1 MNGQSRMV
9 VHIILNSCS
18 LNLHCSG
25 EWMNNEETPPQRF
38 SYTSSVCVSL
48 QCQKLSLETFH
59 PYFQVSKDPTQNH
72 NKNVP
77 FTHDDQLYW
86 ILNYWWW
93 WQSWRFNLQEWES
106 VWRCDSRLVSL
117 WGAFRDR
124 ENNLAQFGSH
134 HFAHLDPP
142 CFLLRLFCRMLENY
156 FQGFSFSFSFTLS
169 FLEQTWKH
177 YLAQFDLTTC
187 LQWRF
192 LFKISIIS
200 TFFKEFQ
207 LARILMK
214 RSTDQRYTRCLQWT
228 SKMH

>member
-1 MNGQSRMV
+1 MKVTIISETGQYFKIYSTCVSWNLGKRFMNGQSWMV
-9 VHIILNSCS
+9 EHIILNSCS

-25 EWMNNEETPPQRF
+25 EWMNNKENPPQRF

-77 FTHDDQLYW
+77 FTHDDQLHW

-117 WGAFRDR
+117 WGASLWCLSGERS
-124 ENNLAQFGSH
+124 GSEKTIWH
-134 HFAHLDPP
+134 NSP
-142 CFLLRLFCRMLENY
+142 RI
-156 FQGFSFSFSFTLS
+156 TLP
-169 FLEQTWKH
+169 
-177 YLAQFDLTTC
+177 
-187 LQWRF
+187 
-192 LFKISIIS
+192 I
-200 TFFKEFQ
+200 
-207 LARILMK
+207 
-214 RSTDQRYTRCLQWT
+214 
-228 SKMH
+228 